1 MDIKEILKR
10 VDHTLL
16 KQVCTF
22 EEIKKLCDEGIEYN
36 VASVCIPPSYVKRA
50 KEYVKENLK
59 ICTVIGFP
67 NGYSTKE
74 TKIFEC
80 KDAIKNGAD
89 EIDMVV
95 NLGDIKSGEFKAVEE
110 EIKEIKEICGDHIL
124 KVIVETCFLTE
135 EEKIKLC
142 EVVTNAKA
150 DYIKTST
157 GFGTNGATKED
168 IILFSKHIGP
178 NVKIKASGGVKNLK
192 IAEEFIKLG
201 ADRLGTSS
209 IISIIKKADEYLIAL

>member
-1 MDIKEILKR
+1 MDVKEILKR

-16 KQVCTF
+16 NQVCTF
-22 EEIKKLCDEGIEYN
+22 EEIKNLCDEGIEYN
-36 VASVCIPPSYVKRA
+36 VASICIPPSYVKKA

-74 TKIFEC
+74 TKMFEC

-95 NLGDIKSGEFKAVEE
+95 NLGDIKSGEFKTVEE
-110 EIKEIKEICGDHIL
+110 EIKEIKEICGEHIL

-135 EEKIKLC
+135 EEKIRLC

-157 GFGTNGATKED
+157 GFGSSGATKED
-168 IILFSKHIGP
+168 IILFSKHIGS

-192 IAEEFIKLG
+192 IAEEFINLG

-209 IISIIKKADEYLIAL
+209 IINAIKKVD

>member
-16 KQVCTF
+16 NQVCTF

-36 VASVCIPPSYVKRA
+36 VASICIPPSYVKKA

-74 TKIFEC
+74 TKMFEC

-95 NLGDIKSGEFKAVEE
+95 NLGDIRSGDFKAVEE
-110 EIKEIKEICGDHIL
+110 EIKEIKKICGEHIL

-135 EEKIKLC
+135 EEKIRLC

-157 GFGTNGATKED
+157 GFGSSGATKED

-209 IISIIKKADEYLIAL
+209 IISAIIKAN

>member
-16 KQVCTF
+16 NQVCTF

-36 VASVCIPPSYVKRA
+36 VASICIPPSYVKKA

-74 TKIFEC
+74 TKMFEC

-95 NLGDIKSGEFKAVEE
+95 NLGDIRSGEFKAVED
-110 EIKEIKEICGDHIL
+110 EIKEIKKICGEHIL

-157 GFGTNGATKED
+157 GFGSSGATKED

-192 IAEEFIKLG
+192 IAEEFLKLG
-201 ADRLGTSS
+201 VDRLGTSS
-209 IISIIKKADEYLIAL
+209 IINVIKNQISI

>member
-16 KQVCTF
+16 NQVCTF

-36 VASVCIPPSYVKRA
+36 VASICIPPSYVKKA

-74 TKIFEC
+74 TKMFEC

-95 NLGDIKSGEFKAVEE
+95 NLGDIRSGEFKAVEE
-110 EIKEIKEICGDHIL
+110 EIKEIKKICGEHIL

-135 EEKIKLC
+135 EEKIRLC

-192 IAEEFIKLG
+192 IAEEFINLG

-209 IISIIKKADEYLIAL
+209 IINAIKKVD

>member
-110 EIKEIKEICGDHIL
+110 EIKEIKEICGEHIL

-209 IISIIKKADEYLIAL
+209 IISIIKKAD

>member
-1 MDIKEILKR
+1 MDINEILKR

-16 KQVCTF
+16 NQVCTF

-95 NLGDIKSGEFKAVEE
+95 NLGDIKSGEFKTVEE
-110 EIKEIKEICGDHIL
+110 EIKEIKEICGEHIL

-135 EEKIKLC
+135 EEKIRLC

-192 IAEEFIKLG
+192 IAEEFINLG

-209 IISIIKKADEYLIAL
+209 IINAIKKVD

>member
-110 EIKEIKEICGDHIL
+110 EIKEIKEICGEHIL

-135 EEKIKLC
+135 EEKIRLC

-157 GFGTNGATKED
+157 GFGSSGATKED

-209 IISIIKKADEYLIAL
+209 IISSIIKAD

>member
-16 KQVCTF
+16 NQVCTF

-36 VASVCIPPSYVKRA
+36 VASICIPPSYVKKA

-74 TKIFEC
+74 TKMFEC

-95 NLGDIKSGEFKAVEE
+95 NLGDIRSGDFKAVE
-110 EIKEIKEICGDHIL
+110 
-124 KVIVETCFLTE
+124 
-135 EEKIKLC
+135 
-142 EVVTNAKA
+142 
-150 DYIKTST
+150 
-157 GFGTNGATKED
+157 
-168 IILFSKHIGP
+168 
-178 NVKIKASGGVKNLK
+178 
-192 IAEEFIKLG
+192 
-201 ADRLGTSS
+201 
-209 IISIIKKADEYLIAL
+209 

>member
-1 MDIKEILKR
+1 MDVKEILKR

-16 KQVCTF
+16 NQVCTF

-36 VASVCIPPSYVKRA
+36 VASICIPPSYVKKA

-74 TKIFEC
+74 TKMFEC

-157 GFGTNGATKED
+157 GFGSSGATKED

-192 IAEEFIKLG
+192 IAEEFINLG

-209 IISIIKKADEYLIAL
+209 IINAIKKVD

>member
-16 KQVCTF
+16 NQVCTF

-36 VASVCIPPSYVKRA
+36 VASICIPPSYVKKA

-74 TKIFEC
+74 TKMFEC

-95 NLGDIKSGEFKAVEE
+95 NLGDIRSGDFKAVEE
-110 EIKEIKEICGDHIL
+110 EIKEIKKICGEHIL

-135 EEKIKLC
+135 EEKIRLC

-157 GFGTNGATKED
+157 GFGSSGATKED

-192 IAEEFIKLG
+192 IAEEFINLG

-209 IISIIKKADEYLIAL
+209 IINAIKKVD

>member
-1 MDIKEILKR
+1 MENILKR

-22 EEIKKLCDEGIEYN
+22 DEIKKLCDEGMEYKT
-36 VASVCIPPSYVKRA
+36 ASVCIPPSYVKRA

-110 EIKEIKEICGDHIL
+110 EIKEIKEICGEHIL

-135 EEKIKLC
+135 EEKIRLC
-142 EVVTNAKA
+142 EVVTNTKA

-209 IISIIKKADEYLIAL
+209 IISSIIKAD

>member
-1 MDIKEILKR
+1 MIR
-10 VDHTLL
+10 Y
-16 KQVCTF
+16 
-22 EEIKKLCDEGIEYN
+22 DEGIEYN
-36 VASVCIPPSYVKRA
+36 VASICIPPSYVKKA

-74 TKIFEC
+74 TKMFEC

-95 NLGDIKSGEFKAVEE
+95 NLGDIKSGEFKTVEE
-110 EIKEIKEICGDHIL
+110 EIKEIKEICGEHIL

-135 EEKIKLC
+135 EEKIRLC

-168 IILFSKHIGP
+168 IILFSKHIGS

-192 IAEEFIKLG
+192 IAEEFINLG
-201 ADRLGTSS
+201 VDRLGTSS
-209 IISIIKKADEYLIAL
+209 IINVIKKQISI

>member
-16 KQVCTF
+16 NQVCTF

-36 VASVCIPPSYVKRA
+36 VASICIPPSYVKRA

-74 TKIFEC
+74 TKMFEC

-95 NLGDIKSGEFKAVEE
+95 NLGDIRSGEFKAVEE
-110 EIKEIKEICGDHIL
+110 EIKEIKKICGEHIL

-157 GFGTNGATKED
+157 GFGSSGATKED

-192 IAEEFIKLG
+192 IAEEFLKLG
-201 ADRLGTSS
+201 VDRLGTSS
-209 IISIIKKADEYLIAL
+209 IINVIKNQISI

>member
-1 MDIKEILKR
+1 MDVKEILKR

-16 KQVCTF
+16 NQVCTF

-36 VASVCIPPSYVKRA
+36 VASICIPPSYVKKA

-74 TKIFEC
+74 TKMFEC

-95 NLGDIKSGEFKAVEE
+95 NLGDIKSGEFKTVEE
-110 EIKEIKEICGDHIL
+110 EIKEIKEICGEHIL

-157 GFGTNGATKED
+157 GFGSSGATKED
-168 IILFSKHIGP
+168 IILFSKHIGS

-192 IAEEFIKLG
+192 IAEEFINLG
-201 ADRLGTSS
+201 VDRLGTSS
-209 IISIIKKADEYLIAL
+209 IINAIKKVD

>member
-16 KQVCTF
+16 NQVCTF

-36 VASVCIPPSYVKRA
+36 VASICIPPSYVKKA

-74 TKIFEC
+74 TKMFEC

-95 NLGDIKSGEFKAVEE
+95 NLGDIRSGDFKAVEE
-110 EIKEIKEICGDHIL
+110 EIKEIKKICGEHIL

-135 EEKIKLC
+135 EEKIRLC
-142 EVVTNAKA
+142 EVETNAKA

-157 GFGTNGATKED
+157 GFGSSGATKED
-168 IILFSKHIGP
+168 IILFSKHIGS

-192 IAEEFIKLG
+192 IAEEFINLG
-201 ADRLGTSS
+201 VDRLGTSS
-209 IISIIKKADEYLIAL
+209 IINAIKKVD

>member
-16 KQVCTF
+16 NQVCTF

-36 VASVCIPPSYVKRA
+36 VASVCIPPSYVKKA
-50 KEYVKENLK
+50 KEYVIENLK

-74 TKIFEC
+74 TKMFEC

-95 NLGDIKSGEFKAVEE
+95 NLGDIKSGEFKTVEE
-110 EIKEIKEICGDHIL
+110 EIKEIKEICGEHIL

-135 EEKIKLC
+135 EEKIRLC

-157 GFGTNGATKED
+157 GFGSSGATKED

-209 IISIIKKADEYLIAL
+209 IISSIIKAD

>member
-1 MDIKEILKR
+1 MDVKEILKR

-16 KQVCTF
+16 NQVCTF

-36 VASVCIPPSYVKRA
+36 VASICIPPSYVKKA

-74 TKIFEC
+74 TKMFEC

-95 NLGDIKSGEFKAVEE
+95 NLGDIKSGEFKTVEE
-110 EIKEIKEICGDHIL
+110 EIKEIKEICGEHIL

-135 EEKIKLC
+135 EEKIRLC

-168 IILFSKHIGP
+168 IILFSKHIGS

-192 IAEEFIKLG
+192 IAEEFINLG
-201 ADRLGTSS
+201 VDRLGTSS
-209 IISIIKKADEYLIAL
+209 IINVIKKQISI

>member
-95 NLGDIKSGEFKAVEE
+95 NLGDIRSGEFKAVEE

-142 EVVTNAKA
+142 EVVSNAKA

-157 GFGTNGATKED
+157 GFGSSGATKED

-209 IISIIKKADEYLIAL
+209 IISAIIKAD

>member
-1 MDIKEILKR
+1 M
-10 VDHTLL
+10 
-16 KQVCTF
+16 
-22 EEIKKLCDEGIEYN
+22 
-36 VASVCIPPSYVKRA
+36 
-50 KEYVKENLK
+50 
-59 ICTVIGFP
+59 
-67 NGYSTKE
+67 
-74 TKIFEC
+74 FEC

-95 NLGDIKSGEFKAVEE
+95 NLGDIRSGEFKAVEE
-110 EIKEIKEICGDHIL
+110 EIKEIKKICGEHIL

-157 GFGTNGATKED
+157 GFGSSGATKED

-178 NVKIKASGGVKNLK
+178 NIKIKASGGVKNLK
-192 IAEEFIKLG
+192 IAEEFLKLG
-201 ADRLGTSS
+201 VDRLGTSS
-209 IISIIKKADEYLIAL
+209 IINVIKNQISI

>member
-1 MDIKEILKR
+1 MDVKEILKR

-16 KQVCTF
+16 NQVCTF

-36 VASVCIPPSYVKRA
+36 VASICIPPSYVKKA

-95 NLGDIKSGEFKAVEE
+95 NLGDIKSGEFKTVEE
-110 EIKEIKEICGDHIL
+110 EIKEIKEICGEHIL

-157 GFGTNGATKED
+157 GFGSSGATKED
-168 IILFSKHIGP
+168 IILFSKHIGS

-192 IAEEFIKLG
+192 IAEEFINLG
-201 ADRLGTSS
+201 VDRLGTSS
-209 IISIIKKADEYLIAL
+209 IINAIKKVD

>member
-16 KQVCTF
+16 NQVCTF

-36 VASVCIPPSYVKRA
+36 VASICIPPSYVKKA

-74 TKIFEC
+74 TKMFEC

-95 NLGDIKSGEFKAVEE
+95 NLGDIRSGDFKAVEE
-110 EIKEIKEICGDHIL
+110 EIKEIKKICGEHIL

-135 EEKIKLC
+135 EEKIRLC

-157 GFGTNGATKED
+157 GFGSSGATKED
-168 IILFSKHIGP
+168 IILFSKHIGS

-192 IAEEFIKLG
+192 IAEEFINLG
-201 ADRLGTSS
+201 VDRLGTSS
-209 IISIIKKADEYLIAL
+209 IINAIKKVD

>member
-16 KQVCTF
+16 NQVCTF

-36 VASVCIPPSYVKRA
+36 VASICIPPSYVKKA

-74 TKIFEC
+74 TKMFEC

-95 NLGDIKSGEFKAVEE
+95 NLGDIKSGEFKTVEE
-110 EIKEIKEICGDHIL
+110 EIKEIKKICGEHIL

-157 GFGTNGATKED
+157 GFGSSGATKED
-168 IILFSKHIGP
+168 IILFSKHRGS

-192 IAEEFIKLG
+192 IAEEFINLG
-201 ADRLGTSS
+201 VDRLGTSS
-209 IISIIKKADEYLIAL
+209 IINAIKKVD

>member
-1 MDIKEILKR
+1 M
-10 VDHTLL
+10 
-16 KQVCTF
+16 
-22 EEIKKLCDEGIEYN
+22 
-36 VASVCIPPSYVKRA
+36 
-50 KEYVKENLK
+50 
-59 ICTVIGFP
+59 
-67 NGYSTKE
+67 
-74 TKIFEC
+74 FEC

-95 NLGDIKSGEFKAVEE
+95 NLGDIKSGEFKTVEE
-110 EIKEIKEICGDHIL
+110 EIKEIKEICGEHIL

-135 EEKIKLC
+135 EEKIRLC

-168 IILFSKHIGP
+168 IILFSKHIGS

-192 IAEEFIKLG
+192 IAEEFINLG
-201 ADRLGTSS
+201 VDRLGTSS
-209 IISIIKKADEYLIAL
+209 IINVIKKQISI

>member
-36 VASVCIPPSYVKRA
+36 VASICIPPSYVKRA

-74 TKIFEC
+74 TKMFEC

-95 NLGDIKSGEFKAVEE
+95 NLADIRSGEFKAVEE
-110 EIKEIKEICGDHIL
+110 EIKEIKKICGEHIL

-157 GFGTNGATKED
+157 GFGSSGATKED

-209 IISIIKKADEYLIAL
+209 IISSIIKAD

>member
-1 MDIKEILKR
+1 MDIKKILKR

-16 KQVCTF
+16 NQVCTF

-36 VASVCIPPSYVKRA
+36 VASICIPPSYVKKA

-74 TKIFEC
+74 TKMFEC

-95 NLGDIKSGEFKAVEE
+95 NLGDIRSGDFKAVEE
-110 EIKEIKEICGDHIL
+110 EIKEIKKICGEHIL

-135 EEKIKLC
+135 EEKIRLC

-157 GFGTNGATKED
+157 GFGSSGATKED

-209 IISIIKKADEYLIAL
+209 IISAIIKAN

>member
-209 IISIIKKADEYLIAL
+209 IISSIIKAD

>member
-16 KQVCTF
+16 NQVCTF

-36 VASVCIPPSYVKRA
+36 VASICIPPSYVKRA

-74 TKIFEC
+74 TKMFEC

-95 NLGDIKSGEFKAVEE
+95 NLGDIRSGEFKAVEE
-110 EIKEIKEICGDHIL
+110 EIKEIKKICGEHIL

-192 IAEEFIKLG
+192 IAEEFINLG
-201 ADRLGTSS
+201 VDRLGTSS
-209 IISIIKKADEYLIAL
+209 IINVIKNQISI

>member
-16 KQVCTF
+16 NQVCTF

-36 VASVCIPPSYVKRA
+36 VASICIPPSYVKKA

-74 TKIFEC
+74 TKMFEC

-110 EIKEIKEICGDHIL
+110 EIKEIKEICGEHIL

-135 EEKIKLC
+135 EEKIRLC
-142 EVVTNAKA
+142 EVVTNTKA

-209 IISIIKKADEYLIAL
+209 IISSIIKAD

>member
-1 MDIKEILKR
+1 MDVKEILKR

-110 EIKEIKEICGDHIL
+110 EIKEIKEICGEHIL

-135 EEKIKLC
+135 EEKIRLC

-209 IISIIKKADEYLIAL
+209 IISIIKKAD

>member
-209 IISIIKKADEYLIAL
+209 IISIIKKAD

>member
-1 MDIKEILKR
+1 MDIKEILRR
-10 VDHTLL
+10 VDHTIL

-95 NLGDIKSGEFKAVEE
+95 NLGDIKSGDFEAVEE
-110 EIKEIKEICGDHIL
+110 EIKELKKICGEHIL

-157 GFGTNGATKED
+157 GFGTSGATKED

-178 NVKIKASGGVKNLK
+178 NVKIKASGGIKNLK
-192 IAEEFIKLG
+192 IAEEFINLG
-201 ADRLGTSS
+201 VDRLGTSS
-209 IISIIKKADEYLIAL
+209 IISIIKKED

>member
-110 EIKEIKEICGDHIL
+110 EIKEIKEICGEHIL
-124 KVIVETCFLTE
+124 KVIVETCFLTK

-168 IILFSKHIGP
+168 IILFSKYIGP
-178 NVKIKASGGVKNLK
+178 NVKIKASGGIKNLK
-192 IAEEFIKLG
+192 MAEEFINLG
-201 ADRLGTSS
+201 ANRLGTSS
-209 IISIIKKADEYLIAL
+209 IISIINKED

>member
-16 KQVCTF
+16 NQVCTF

-36 VASVCIPPSYVKRA
+36 VASICIPPSYVKKA

-95 NLGDIKSGEFKAVEE
+95 NLGDIKSGEFKTVEE
-110 EIKEIKEICGDHIL
+110 EIKEIKEICGEHIL

-157 GFGTNGATKED
+157 GFGSSGATKED
-168 IILFSKHIGP
+168 IILFSKHIGS

-192 IAEEFIKLG
+192 IAEEFINLG

-209 IISIIKKADEYLIAL
+209 IIKAIKKVD